1 MVRRSTTRKKGPE
14 PLGQLL
20 TQARSTAARRAGVAL
35 DHETW
40 REIAGDRIAQRSAP
54 GNLDS
59 GVLTVVVASPVW
71 AQELSFLA
79 DEIMERLR
87 KRGLGV
93 SSIRFRTGA
102 VAKLAEQAPARRI
115 PRPVELP
122 ADAAARLEQVE
133 DPALRDVIATAMRQ
147 SLANQERKPQLK
159 PKRGAPDPRCAEPGS
174 ARSDRAAA
182 RRSAR
187 PRRSPEED

>member
-40 REIAGDRIAQRSAP
+40 REVAGDRIASRSAP
-54 GNLDS
+54 GNLER

-71 AQELSFLA
+71 AQELSFLS
-79 DEIMERLR
+79 DEIIERLR
-87 KRGLGV
+87 TRGLGV

-102 VAKLAEQAPARRI
+102 VAKLPAQAPARRI

-147 SLANQERKPQLK
+147 SLANQERRPRLK
-159 PKRGAPDPRCAEPGS
+159 PKRGAPDPRSAEPGS
-174 ARSDRAAA
+174 ARSDRAAP